1 MEERHMAERFVKG
14 LFERVIDY
22 LFPALCIVC
31 DSPRQPRDRFLC
43 EKCHGLLAVNHSRR
57 QACPRCAM
65 NRSLGHC
72 ACTHGGDRG
81 WDHPFESAYA
91 ILDFDET
98 VQAVMHQMKYRGKKR
113 FAFYCGALLA
123 GMVPPELF
131 ASVDVMVA
139 VPLHP
144 ARRKKRGYNQSLF
157 FARGIGFSRPGLPVL
172 EGVMARARD
181 TVSQTKLDRVQR
193 LKNMKGAFTV
203 VPGAAESI
211 RGKRILLVDDVIT
224 TGATAAAA
232 AQALL
237 KTGCASVR
245 VLSMAR
251 D

>member
-1 MEERHMAERFVKG
+1 MAERFVKG
-14 LFERVIDY
+14 PFERAIDY

-31 DSPRQPRDRFLC
+31 DSPRQPSDRFLC
-43 EKCHGLLAVNHSRR
+43 EKCVSLLAVNHSRR
-57 QACPRCAM
+57 QPCPRCAM

-98 VQAVMHQMKYRGKKR
+98 VKAVMHQMKYRAKKR
-113 FAFYCGALLA
+113 FARYCGARLA
-123 GMVPPELF
+123 GMVPSELF
-131 ASVDVMVA
+131 ASVDAMVA

-144 ARRKKRGYNQSLF
+144 ARRKKRGYNQSLL
-157 FARGIGFSRPGLPVL
+157 FARGISLSRPGLPVL
-172 EGVMARARD
+172 EGVLVRVRD
-181 TVSQTKLDRVQR
+181 TRSQTKLDREQR
-193 LKNMKGAFTV
+193 LKNMKGAFAVTRGEV
-203 VPGAAESI
+203 ESI
-211 RGKRILLVDDVIT
+211 RGKHLLLVDDVIT
-224 TGATAAAA
+224 TGATTTAA

-237 KTGCASVR
+237 DAGCASVR